1 MFAQIT
7 QSKSRNENN
16 TYDIYNGNNINEI
29 QNSSEMS
36 YIDERIDAQYIVEI
50 NKRLGDMSYIRRCGY
65 VNDII
70 GIYHD
75 DGLNT
80 WIQFEIMDE
89 IKIFDKVRFIINCIH
104 VVCFIIHVINFV
116 HLIICIHITHFH

>member
-1 MFAQIT
+1 M
-7 QSKSRNENN
+7 KSRNENN
-16 TYDIYNGNNINEI
+16 TYDIYNGNNIN
-29 QNSSEMS
+29 
-36 YIDERIDAQYIVEI
+36 ERIDAQYIVEI

-75 DGLNT
+75 DGSNT
-80 WIQFEIMDE
+80 WIKFEIMDE

-116 HLIICIHITHFH
+116 HLIICIHITHFHLCTYHNFIH

>member
-1 MFAQIT
+1 M
-7 QSKSRNENN
+7 KSRNENN

-29 QNSSEMS
+29 HNSSEMS
-36 YIDERIDAQYIVEI
+36 YIDERIDAQYMVEI
-50 NKRLGDMSYIRRCGY
+50 NNRLGDMSYIRRCGY

-70 GIYHD
+70 GKYHD

-80 WIQFEIMDE
+80 WIKFEIMDE
-89 IKIFDKVRFIINCIH
+89 IKIFDEVGFIIHCIY
-104 VVCFIIHVINFV
+104 VVYFIIHVINFV

>member
-1 MFAQIT
+1 M
-7 QSKSRNENN
+7 KSRNENN

-29 QNSSEMS
+29 HNSSEMS
-36 YIDERIDAQYIVEI
+36 YIDERIDAPYMVEI
-50 NKRLGDMSYIRRCGY
+50 NNRLGGMSYIRRCGY

-80 WIQFEIMDE
+80 WINLKLWM
-89 IKIFDKVRFIINCIH
+89 K
-104 VVCFIIHVINFV
+104 
-116 HLIICIHITHFH
+116 LITWMKFKYLTKLDLLLVASMWYTSSFMLLILSI